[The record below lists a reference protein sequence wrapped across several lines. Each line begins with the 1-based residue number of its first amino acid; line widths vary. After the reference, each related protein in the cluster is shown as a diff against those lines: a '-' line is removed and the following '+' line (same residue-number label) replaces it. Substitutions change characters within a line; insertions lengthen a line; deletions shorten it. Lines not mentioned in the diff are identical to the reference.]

1 MEQGKLQQEINMNP
15 EQQIAD
21 LQAQIESAK
30 AQIAQIKA
38 DMQVE
43 KADEVKKKGFADGF
57 NDTKSMILTSLQ
69 DRQLQ
74 GNRDAD
80 GNFTPENTSGKPME
94 LKPDLGKGSVSSAT
108 RKRTKEEEEIL
119 KAIMDGEELTDEQ
132 YEITNQMSMED
143 FEATGIPVVE
153 KKIFGI
159 DEDEDD
165 GMHMMPN
172 GKMMKD
178 SDMDTDERTDE
189 ESARQVDMGNPDQDR
204 RMAMEDDIEDR
215 SMGFKADDGGNMSV
229 NEKDDFW
236 KTQEGYDKAMEMY
249 GSKPAWV
256 KEPTMQWNPVEQE
269 YEKISEEDKDKFE
282 DLSIADNIKQLFG

>member
-15 EQQIAD
+15 EQQIAN

-43 KADEVKKKGFADGF
+43 KADEFKKKGFAE
-57 NDTKSMILTSLQ
+57 TAQ

-94 LKPDLGKGSVSSAT
+94 LKPDLGERNVSSAT
-108 RKRTKEEEEIL
+108 RKRTKEEEEIF
-119 KAIMDGEELTDEQ
+119 KAIMDGDELTDEQ

-143 FEATGIPVVE
+143 FEETGIPVVE
-153 KKIFGI
+153 KKIFSI

-165 GMHMMPN
+165 GMHMMPD

-229 NEKDDFW
+229 DEKDDYW
-236 KTQEGYDKAMEMY
+236 KTQEGYDKAIEMY
-249 GSKPAWV
+249 GTKPAFV
-256 KEPTMQWNPVEQE
+256 PAEPTLVFNPTTQK
-269 YEKISEEDKDKFE
+269 YEKISEEDKDEFE

>member
-1 MEQGKLQQEINMNP
+1 MNP

-43 KADEVKKKGFADGF
+43 KADEFKKKGFAE
-57 NDTKSMILTSLQ
+57 TAQ

-108 RKRTKEEEEIL
+108 RKRTKEEEEIF
-119 KAIMDGEELTDEQ
+119 KAIMDGNELTDEQ

-165 GMHMMPN
+165 GMHMMPD